1 MHFNAQQWDT
11 AYSWLCKRRCDYP
24 ANSDIWHLRFHWL
37 KIKPVLENQ
46 LIDGS
51 YQFDALKSV
60 IINNGK
66 TIHLWSSRDALVL
79 KLVTLHLTDVLP
91 ISKLCTHVKSHGGL
105 KVAINQVNQ
114 QLNHYKYVI
123 RTDVKHYY
131 ASIDHHLAINQLAVY
146 IKDKQL
152 LNLLWQY
159 LNRTVERG
167 GLFKDIK
174 KGISR
179 GCPLSPL
186 MGAFFLT
193 ELDKGFEQDGLF
205 YVRYVDDM
213 LILTK
218 TRWKCRRAVKRLN
231 TIFNRL
237 KLEKHPDK
245 TFIGQV
251 AKGFD
256 FLGYHFSPQGLK
268 VANITGTKFVT
279 RLYRL
284 YEQKKTQP
292 EWVALLGDY
301 VTRWWRWVQAGIN
314 DVVVIL
320 EEPKPI
326 SDLQC

>member
-1 MHFNAQQWDT
+1 
-11 AYSWLCKRRCDYP
+11 
-24 ANSDIWHLRFHWL
+24 
-37 KIKPVLENQ
+37 
-46 LIDGS
+46 
-51 YQFDALKSV
+51 
-60 IINNGK
+60 
-66 TIHLWSSRDALVL
+66 
-79 KLVTLHLTDVLP
+79 
-91 ISKLCTHVKSHGGL
+91 
-105 KVAINQVNQ
+105 
-114 QLNHYKYVI
+114 
-123 RTDVKHYY
+123 
-131 ASIDHHLAINQLAVY
+131 
-146 IKDKQL
+146 
-152 LNLLWQY
+152 
-159 LNRTVERG
+159 
-167 GLFKDIK
+167 
-174 KGISR
+174 
-179 GCPLSPL
+179 

-205 YVRYVDDM
+205 YVRYMDDM

-268 VANITGTKFVT
+268 VANITWTKFVT